1 MNYNNILELMVTKGY
16 ISKENE
22 DLYLYAMK
30 ISVQGVIN
38 ILALFVTGLLLG
50 MLKESIF
57 MFLSF
62 FVLRKFSG
70 GLHADKYITCLISSL
85 FISVVGLILIE
96 NHWFVSKN
104 AFFVIMLIL
113 NFLIIALSPIE
124 HPNKKILDKERKIYK
139 LIATVFSVTI
149 TSISF
154 LLVFNE
160 SYIEVGYSLGTGL
173 MTSSLLMIVGNLI
186 YQRFFMK
193 GKIK

>member
-1 MNYNNILELMVTKGY
+1 MKKTLYNNILDLMVTKGY

-38 ILALFVTGLLLG
+38 MFALFVIGLLLG

-85 FISVVGLILIE
+85 FISIVGLILIK
-96 NHWFVSKN
+96 NYWFVSIN
-104 AFFVIMLIL
+104 TFVVIMLIL
-113 NFLIIALSPIE
+113 NFLIIVLSPIE
-124 HPNKKILDKERKIYK
+124 HPNKQILDKERKIYK
-139 LIATVFSVTI
+139 LIATVLSVTI
-149 TSISF
+149 SSISF

-160 SYIEVGYSLGTGL
+160 SYIEVGYSLSTGL
-173 MTSSLLMIVGNLI
+173 MTSSLLMIVGKFKLSKN
-186 YQRFFMK
+186 
-193 GKIK
+193 